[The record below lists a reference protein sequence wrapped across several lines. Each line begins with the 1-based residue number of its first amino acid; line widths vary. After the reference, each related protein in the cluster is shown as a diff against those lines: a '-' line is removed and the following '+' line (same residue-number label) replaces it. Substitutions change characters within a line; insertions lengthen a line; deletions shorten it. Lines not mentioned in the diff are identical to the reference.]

1 MEKTETKIQIQ
12 EEVRDLNSLNMK
24 LVLDLAE
31 RLDFLDI
38 QLLRKFYVTGKEFP
52 HDTQPFCFPILFRE
66 MKTNH
71 HLKIGI
77 EALRKRLNNFVDMTL
92 LEKIKNS
99 NPTGY
104 TPVAGREELARA
116 VVTKFFLIHGLTKFL

>member
-1 MEKTETKIQIQ
+1 MTKIETKIKTQ
-12 EEVRDLNSLNMK
+12 EEVRDLNSLNMR

-66 MKTNH
+66 MKNNH

-77 EALRKRLNNFVDMTL
+77 EALRKRLNNFVSMNL
-92 LEKIKNS
+92 LEKIKGS

-104 TPVAGREELARA
+104 TPVTGREELVRA